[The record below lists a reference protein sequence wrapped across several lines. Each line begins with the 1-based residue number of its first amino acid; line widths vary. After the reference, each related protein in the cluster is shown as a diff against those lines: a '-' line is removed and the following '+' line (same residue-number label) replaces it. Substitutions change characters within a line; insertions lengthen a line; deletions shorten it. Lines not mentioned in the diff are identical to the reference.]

1 MQLSESLR
9 LLTCSVFLCQK
20 EVFVSNPLIKKAEI
34 PPTGNFCSP
43 MWLSA
48 WQFWGPVCEAWEGQV
63 VLIYDHG
70 DCRLFHCR
78 KWHHVHDGLIPGFFH
93 VCFPESIAAPFKDF
107 NSKKKK
113 KKISVLRP
121 QTCYLS
127 VPSWQM
133 LFLTVIFFFFY
144 GIKGQK
150 SGDISRQ
157 TENHKFLN
165 LKL

>member
-1 MQLSESLR
+1 MIAETVDSFIVENGTMFMMVLSLAFSTFAFLSP
-9 LLTCSVFLCQK
+9 LLL
-20 EVFVSNPLIKKAEI
+20 
-34 PPTGNFCSP
+34 
-43 MWLSA
+43 LSKTLT
-48 WQFWGPVCEAWEGQV
+48 Q
-63 VLIYDHG
+63 
-70 DCRLFHCR
+70 
-78 KWHHVHDGLIPGFFH
+78 
-93 VCFPESIAAPFKDF
+93 
-107 NSKKKK
+107 KK

-121 QTCYLS
+121 QTCYLG